1 MNASAPPRPGYTVRP
16 GPSGEAGTTNK
27 SSPPSTKTSAAWPST
42 TSVVGIRTARM
53 PTPRPQRRRGPR
65 PHHPLRQSPRR
76 RPFQR
81 QRHANRPRGPAPPR
95 TRPTGPHPPAERPPV
110 RTLART
116 PPYPGR
122 RRSRPGLHSVL
133 SVQSARPR
141 PPHEPLP
148 GGPPRRCP
156 RRPAH
161 GFLKAGQFTPALLAC
176 MQRLHSLAHAR
187 GQSLAQRAL
196 VWVLRGPVI
205 PPALIGASPVSQTED
220 RLAALKNPRLIPI
233 RDQVEPN
240 RPKGRSLLAGDS
252 TRAIPCPPAPPHRGN
267 LRSKANGNQH
277 RRNRRDRPDPR
288 RSVGPALSPRR
299 P

>member
-1 MNASAPPRPGYTVRP
+1 MSHPPTATRSENTARHRPNRRSARTWPARSLGLWHHRGGGDVEADGRPGCC
-16 GPSGEAGTTNK
+16 GPSN
-27 SSPPSTKTSAAWPST
+27 
-42 TSVVGIRTARM
+42 
-53 PTPRPQRRRGPR
+53 
-65 PHHPLRQSPRR
+65 
-76 RPFQR
+76 
-81 QRHANRPRGPAPPR
+81 
-95 TRPTGPHPPAERPPV
+95 
-110 RTLART
+110 
-116 PPYPGR
+116 
-122 RRSRPGLHSVL
+122 SRPGLHSVL

-233 RDQVEPN
+233 RDHVEPN

-252 TRAIPCPPAPPHRGN
+252 TRRHRLPAGSSPSRESPLKSERE
-267 LRSKANGNQH
+267 SAAPK
-277 RRNRRDRPDPR
+277 
-288 RSVGPALSPRR
+288 SPRSPGSSPQRR
-299 P
+299 PGPQPA